1 MSRRILS
8 GVFVLLLVFWPIAV
22 TIGQDWFPSYSGL
35 NVPFAIAS
43 LIFYAGCGLALRS
56 RTIVGTLLGLSLWPF
71 TTPAVGPDEWKTRLL
86 GCGILGLFWGVVWEA
101 IHSFKP
107 PKSALP
113 TVIPK

>member
-22 TIGQDWFPSYSGL
+22 TIGQEWFPSYSGL
-35 NVPFAIAS
+35 NVPFAVAS
-43 LIFYAGCGLALRS
+43 LIFYAASALALRS
-56 RTIVGTLLGLSLWPF
+56 RTIAGTLLGLSIWPF
-71 TTPAVGPDEWKTRLL
+71 TTPAVGIDAESRTRLVA
-86 GCGILGLFWGVVWEA
+86 CGLLGLLWGIVWEA

-113 TVIPK
+113 SA